1 MKRKIIKG
9 LGDVLDECSEWHA
22 FWLGIVRA
30 LMPLNLDNLS
40 PELRD
45 DIYREYHYHLFG
57 FYSIKLVIAIIF
69 IVIGALIF

>member
-1 MKRKIIKG
+1 MKKINKG
-9 LGDVLDECSEWHA
+9 LKDFLDECSEWHA

-30 LMPLNLDNLS
+30 LTLLNVENLS

-45 DIYREYHYHLFG
+45 DIYKEYHYHLFG
-57 FYSIKLVIAIIF
+57 FYSIKLVIAIVF